1 MLICA
6 LKVKGCSYMGSSTPN
21 NITLDKD
28 TTVDG
33 MLTTGDTTIT
43 CDLAVDGNVVFAGD
57 DAYISI
63 RR

>member
-1 MLICA
+1 
-6 LKVKGCSYMGSSTPN
+6 MGSSTPN

-43 CDLAVDGNVVFAGD
+43 CDSAVDGNVVFAGD